1 MKWPTYVNGRSK
13 IEMAKPKIKKNLNK
27 NEVLALVEMVDYR
40 MTEQTQIAE
49 KTKNDWTNDKN
60 KLNKNWNGWTGQEQH
75 REITWNWLANVN
87 VWKN

>member
-49 KTKNDWTNDKN
+49 KTKND
-60 KLNKNWNGWTGQEQH
+60 
-75 REITWNWLANVN
+75 
-87 VWKN
+87 